1 MIEQRNDWRQMTR
14 CPQCGAEKRIT
25 GLGERPRTVTLEC
38 GHVTRRPATY
48 HPPQPEQQP

>member
-1 MIEQRNDWRQMTR
+1 MTEKNPNWREMTR

-38 GHVTRRPATY
+38 GHVTRRPVYY
-48 HPPQPEQQP
+48 HHLPPEEQP